1 MIKFNVMYPFQP
13 GMRFDHDYYRDKH
26 MPLVA
31 KRLGSACCYYTV
43 DKGLAAGA
51 PGAQLPYAAACSIYS
66 DSIEDLQA
74 ALNPHA
80 QEIMGDIPNYT
91 DVQPLIWIS
100 DAVVERS

>member
-31 KRLGSACCYYTV
+31 KRLGSACRYYTV

-51 PGAQLPYAAACSIYS
+51 PGAQLPFAAACSIYS
-66 DSIEDLQA
+66 DSIEGLQA
-74 ALNPHA
+74 ALNPHV
-80 QEIMGDIPNYT
+80 QEIMGDIANYT
-91 DVQPLIWIS
+91 DAQPVIWVS